1 MGRHQWRWY
10 STQPNAQL
18 LLLIRALLGGLAAD
32 LALGAAVSV
41 PSMHQMLSSA
51 PGATHISAEHN
62 ITGCSC
68 RESEPS
74 GRTARD
80 SETAGDDERVPSPP
94 GCEGVSWWHGCFP
107 YFSTNP
113 LYKNHTIS
121 VHQLNEVEES
131 LLKGYGAV
139 LLVTFAW
146 QGSLEFLHR
155 RYSDPRHQ
163 FQDRLFKI
171 FISEVAVVGVVSI
184 FTSFWTAGVKM
195 TEIEDLSLEYVHL
208 QIFLAVAVLKCVQL
222 VVIGGYVQ
230 RTELRWRQASHHL
243 ARAEAELEAVAS
255 RSAQYCRGCSSKN
268 LVGFFA
274 ACMFVSD
281 FPSAQGA
288 PPFWPQNRCM
298 KSTT

>member
-1 MGRHQWRWY
+1 M
-10 STQPNAQL
+10 L
-18 LLLIRALLGGLAAD
+18 LVVALLGGLAPE
-32 LALGAAVSV
+32 LALGAAASR
-41 PSMHQMLSSA
+41 PSIHHILSS
-51 PGATHISAEHN
+51 PGGTEVSAESDAM
-62 ITGCSC
+62 GCPC
-68 RESEPS
+68 PESEPS
-74 GRTARD
+74 GHSGHGENT
-80 SETAGDDERVPSPP
+80 GDGERIPSPP
-94 GCEGVSWWHGCFP
+94 GCKGVSWWHGCFP

-113 LYKNHTIS
+113 LYKNDTVS

-131 LLKGYGAV
+131 LLKGYGVV

-155 RYSDPRHQ
+155 RYADPRYQ
-163 FQDRLFKI
+163 FQYRLFKI

-184 FTSFWTAGVKM
+184 VTSFWTAGVEM
-195 TEIEDLSLEYVHL
+195 AEIEDLALEYVHL
-208 QIFLAVAVLKCVQL
+208 QIFLAVAVLKCAQL

-243 ARAEAELEAVAS
+243 VRAEVELEVVAG

-288 PPFWPQNRCM
+288 PPFLVAETKYEVRRLEGLV
-298 KSTT
+298 